1 MTDVPSPEPA
11 ASAAADAT
19 RDPTLAA
26 AVERLKAAQPKTRE
40 LYREVCALMF
50 DRFGIRPTPN
60 GAYQLVKRG
69 SMTTVTEVVNAF
81 WDELREKNRARIAR
95 PDLPPELQEAAGEL
109 MAVLWGKSNA
119 AAQAALE
126 VLRGEL
132 EAEREAGR
140 EEIALARAATA
151 RVEATL
157 AEREAAL
164 LAAQARIQ
172 EFAQALAGSE
182 ATRRALEGEVARL
195 QAENGQRDAALVQA
209 RAAFAQELEKLRE
222 AAQRSEARLQA
233 AEKRALLE
241 IERERAAAARM
252 QKELDAAARR
262 AEQRE
267 AQHRAEAEDWRTQL
281 VDARQQFGLVQ
292 GRLDAAEAARAV
304 DANEIDSL
312 RQRLAAV
319 SASSTPG
326 PARARRAR
334 KGPAL
339 KMLMAPIG
347 APRRA
352 KPLKP

>member
-11 ASAAADAT
+11 ASAAVDAT
-19 RDPTLAA
+19 RDSTLAA
-26 AVERLKAAQPKTRE
+26 AVERLKAGQPKTRE

-109 MAVLWGKSNA
+109 MAALWAKSNA

-126 VLRGEL
+126 ALRDEL
-132 EAEREAGR
+132 DAERDAGR
-140 EEIALARAATA
+140 EEIALARAAAA

-157 AEREAAL
+157 AERETAL
-164 LAAQARIQ
+164 LAAQSRIQ
-172 EFAQALAGSE
+172 ELGQALAGSE
-182 ATRRALEGEVARL
+182 ASRRALEGDVARV
-195 QAENGQRDAALVQA
+195 QAELGRRDAALVQA
-209 RAAFAQELEKLRE
+209 RADFAQELDKLRD

-241 IERERAAAARM
+241 IERERAIAT
-252 QKELDAAARR
+252 QLKKELDATVRR

-267 AQHRAEAEDWRTQL
+267 EQHRAEAEGWRTQ
-281 VDARQQFGLVQ
+281 VGDARQQVGLVQ
-292 GRLDAAEAARAV
+292 GRLDAADAARAV
-304 DANEIDSL
+304 DAHEIDSL

-319 SASSTPG
+319 LASRTPG
-326 PARARRAR
+326 SARARRAR

-339 KMLMAPIG
+339 KTLMAPIRE
-347 APRRA
+347 PRRA